1 MIENV
6 YRDPRQPIERNLR
19 RISGRGKTDIVHV
32 CRQLRRLP
40 TTPWSYLSPG
50 QVQLR
55 RNLVGDALALR
66 PRREVQQKLARERE
80 RGTVRAIRRRR
91 GLPVRGQRTRTN
103 GRTAKKLNRG
113 R

>member
-6 YRDPRQPIERNLR
+6 YRDPRQPIARNLR
-19 RISGRGKTDIVHV
+19 RISGRGETDIVKV

-40 TTPWSYLSPG
+40 TTPWSYLTSG

-55 RNLVGDALALR
+55 RNLVGDAR
-66 PRREVQQKLARERE
+66 RSRREVQERLARERE

-103 GRTAKKLNRG
+103 GRTAKKLNRS